1 MAYYSYFKIRMA
13 SHALRQGKLLAYPTE
28 AVYGLGCDPL
38 NEMAVMTL
46 LALKQRPV
54 HKGLILIAS
63 DLSQLLPFIE
73 PDPEMLNRIIPSWPG
88 PVTWVIPAQS
98 WVPVYLKGTHQSLA
112 VRVSAHPLVQQL
124 CANYGGAIV
133 STSANISNQAPARS
147 AFAVRKNLPSNDIFI
162 LPGATARHDQPTA
175 IYNAQN
181 GDCLRR

>member
-1 MAYYSYFKIRMA
+1 MAYHSHFKIRMA
-13 SHALRQGKLLAYPTE
+13 SHALRQGKLVAYPTE

-38 NEMAVMTL
+38 NETAVMTL
-46 LALKQRPV
+46 LAIKQRPV

-63 DLSQLLPFIE
+63 DLSQLLPFIA
-73 PDPEMLNRIIPSWPG
+73 PDPEMLNRIMPSWPG

-98 WVPVYLKGTHQSLA
+98 WVPAYLKGTHQSLA

-124 CANYGGAIV
+124 CINYGGAIV

-147 AFAVRKNLPSNDIFI
+147 AFAVRKNLPLNDIFI
-162 LPGATARHDQPTA
+162 LSGATARHDQPTA